1 MFSIRLVAIAVLLT
15 TAVVVRPAV
24 AQNTVPPVDL
34 FAGYSLLPANGDDFP
49 RQTSHGVQ
57 GTVAFNVN
65 RWFGV
70 IGDVAMQFNTTRDL
84 GPGFEGLEARS
95 TVREFLVG
103 PRFTARSDRADAF
116 VHGLFGV
123 STGDA
128 GPDFKGFSDSG
139 MTFGGGG
146 GVDVHLTPRVSARA
160 TFDLIGSFAD
170 IVEGN
175 SRFGA
180 GLVVKLGR

>member
-1 MFSIRLVAIAVLLT
+1 MVSIRLLVIAVLLS
-15 TAVVVRPAV
+15 TAVLARPAAAQDRV
-24 AQNTVPPVDL
+24 APVDL
-34 FAGYSLLPANGDDFP
+34 SVGYSLLPANGDDFP
-49 RQTSHGVQ
+49 RQASHGVQ
-57 GTVAFNVN
+57 GTVTFNVN

-70 IGDVAMQFNTTRDL
+70 IGDVAAQFNTTRDL

-95 TVREFLVG
+95 MVRELLVG
-103 PRFTARSDRADAF
+103 PRFTARSDRADVF
-116 VHGLFGV
+116 VHGLFGI

-128 GPDFKGFSDSG
+128 GPDFEGFSDSG

-146 GVDVHLTPRVSARA
+146 GVDIHLTPRVSARA

-180 GLVVKLGR
+180 GVVWKLGR